1 MDETID
7 NGSRLRLV
15 SWLPLFLPNYRLYIH
30 FQAFPL
36 LTKHSKPIPTIFFF
50 FSFYSFIAP
59 PATTTAKVK
68 MMTVRRRLARL
79 FIIAVI
85 IYLVVLFLFSQF
97 QDHQSPLDH
106 RMRQQQQQPPSNT
119 RPNNGDT
126 TTTTTPPSNPNSKI
140 EFKPS
145 SFDWTTVKFHNP
157 LPPAKYSRLPR
168 PVPLSTKIQHA
179 SFSSYTHTSLTAS
192 RQAAVKSAFLKSW
205 NSYKS
210 LAFLSDELSPV
221 TGSSKTTFGGWAATL
236 VDSLDTLHIMGLGSD
251 FNLAASAACAI
262 DFSSTEDSSLNL
274 FETTIRHL
282 GGLLSAYDLSLEPAL
297 LKKAK
302 ELGDML
308 YLAFDTPNGLPS
320 FWLDFRK
327 AKTGH
332 QVAGT
337 NDPSAS
343 PGSLSLEFLRLA
355 QLTGEKKYYEAVG
368 GGVMGFF
375 EETQAESRLP
385 GMWPKLIN
393 FREGKVDEEAGFTV
407 GALADSLYEYL
418 VKMVAILGDTKEGKR
433 YEGMYRKAIEVVSR
447 ELLFRPMVEKVPK
460 EGGIL
465 FLGDVFVQ
473 SGEKREKTK
482 VPTGQHLT
490 CFAGGM
496 FALGGKMFGIPEH
509 VLIGEQLA
517 RGCAWAYGQ
526 FPTGIMPEIFSLVPC
541 EGEVEVDDEKG
552 CKWDEE
558 RWKEA
563 IKGGKGGSRF
573 PKGFT
578 AVQDRRYILRPEAIE
593 SVFLLYRMTG
603 NEEWREVAW
612 KMFESVM
619 NATETEY
626 GNSAI
631 ADVTVEGETSKS
643 DSMEVSAFIFL
654 YLKKKLYLL
663 LTKKQSFWLAET
675 LKYFYLIFSPPDLIS
690 LDDYVFNTEAHP
702 FRKPK

>member
-1 MDETID
+1 MK
-7 NGSRLRLV
+7 
-15 SWLPLFLPNYRLYIH
+15 
-30 FQAFPL
+30 QQQQQQQQQ
-36 LTKHSKPIPTIFFF
+36 K
-50 FSFYSFIAP
+50 
-59 PATTTAKVK
+59 
-68 MMTVRRRLARL
+68 
-79 FIIAVI
+79 
-85 IYLVVLFLFSQF
+85 
-97 QDHQSPLDH
+97 
-106 RMRQQQQQPPSNT
+106 QQQQPPTKN

-126 TTTTTPPSNPNSKI
+126 TTTTTTTITPSNPNSKI

-145 SFDWTTVKFHNP
+145 SFDWTKVEFHNP
-157 LPPAKYSRLPR
+157 LPLAKYSRLPK

-179 SFSSYTHTSLTAS
+179 SFSSYTHTSVTAS
-192 RQAAVKSAFLKSW
+192 RQAAVKSAFVKSW

-210 LAFLSDELSPV
+210 LAFLSDELTPV
-221 TGSSKTTFGGWAATL
+221 SGSSKNTFGGWAATL

-251 FNLAASAACAI
+251 FSLAASAACAI
-262 DFSSTEDSSLNL
+262 DFSSTKDSSLNL

-308 YLAFDTPNGLPS
+308 YLAFDTPNGLPG

-368 GGVMGFF
+368 GRVMGFF
-375 EETQAESRLP
+375 EETQAKSRLP
-385 GMWPKLIN
+385 GMWPTLIN
-393 FREGKVDEEAGFTV
+393 FREGRVDDEAGFTV

-418 VKMVAILGDTKEGKR
+418 VKIVAILGDTEEGKR
-433 YEGMYRKAIEVVSR
+433 YEGMYRRAIEVVSR

-473 SGEKREKTK
+473 SGEKKEKTK

-496 FALGGKMFGIPEH
+496 YALGGKMFEIPEH
-509 VLIGEQLA
+509 VRIGEQLA

-526 FPTGIMPEIFSLVPC
+526 FPTGIMPEIFALTPC
-541 EGEVEVDDEKG
+541 EGKVKADDEKG

-558 RWKEA
+558 RWKEG
-563 IKGGKGGSRF
+563 IKGGKESKL

-578 AVQDRRYILRPEAIE
+578 SVQDRRYILRPEAIE

-612 KMFESVM
+612 KMFESIM
-619 NATETEY
+619 NATETEH

-631 ADVTVEGETSKS
+631 ADVTVEGETSKL
-643 DSMEVSAFIFL
+643 DSMEVSTFIL
-654 YLKKKLYLL
+654 GENGK
-663 LTKKQSFWLAET
+663 S
-675 LKYFYLIFSPPDLIS
+675 I
-690 LDDYVFNTEAHP
+690 
-702 FRKPK
+702 